1 MANITVTKCDVSP
14 NDCPIAAPMDVVVE
28 FSTDRPLEQGAWQLR
43 YGQGRARLTPWLTPV
58 PSWSPAHGE
67 LERTTSSE
75 GGVQPPSNLFQP
87 RIPPIDGPPEGRLA
101 RKVCLDGPKT
111 KGMGRR
117 SASQVK
123 CLVKT
128 ICLLHNCSF
137 FGTRFDSHSSS

>member
-75 GGVQPPSNLFQP
+75 GGGPAAQQPFPASD
-87 RIPPIDGPPEGRLA
+87 PPHRWA
-101 RKVCLDGPKT
+101 T
-111 KGMGRR
+111 
-117 SASQVK
+117 
-123 CLVKT
+123 
-128 ICLLHNCSF
+128 
-137 FGTRFDSHSSS
+137 